1 MRMRRTAAVLAC
13 LAGVLVA
20 ADWEPGDTGKG
31 KGFAYQVSS
40 QEGAEGIVRYRVQ
53 GTVEATP
60 DALVRAVRVIAG
72 DPARAPK
79 GQTRRLIS
87 KTDKEFVVYTL
98 IDLPPLFDDRDI
110 VTRGVSSTDEAS
122 GARRIRWKAVDDVA
136 APSSDGV
143 VRIHRAEGIWVFT
156 PGEGAGTHAEYET
169 YMDPAGS
176 LPSWLVQGL
185 LGGWVSEVFENV
197 AREALGS

>member
-1 MRMRRTAAVLAC
+1 MRMRRTAALLAC
-13 LAGVLVA
+13 AALALVGA
-20 ADWEPGDTGKG
+20 EWEPGDSGKG
-31 KGFAYQVSS
+31 KGFTYRVSS

-122 GARRIRWKAVDDVA
+122 GTRRIHWKAVDDVA

-143 VRIHRAEGIWVFT
+143 VRIHRAEGIWVFA
-156 PGEGAGTHAEYET
+156 PGEGATRVEYET

-176 LPSWLVQGL
+176 LPSWLIQGL

>member
-1 MRMRRTAAVLAC
+1 MRMRRTALLLAC
-13 LAGVLVA
+13 LALALVA

-31 KGFAYQVSS
+31 KGFEYQVFS
-40 QEGAEGIVRYRVQ
+40 QEGEHGIVRYRIR
-53 GTVEATP
+53 GTVDATP
-60 DALVRAVRVIAG
+60 DALVRAVRVIAA

-79 GQTRRLIS
+79 GQTRQLLS
-87 KTDKEFVVYTL
+87 KTDREFVVYTL

-110 VTRGVSSTDEAS
+110 VTRGVSSSDADS
-122 GARRIRWKAVDDVA
+122 GARRIHWKAVDDVA

-143 VRIHRAEGIWVFT
+143 VRIHRAEGVWAFT
-156 PGEGAGTHAEYET
+156 PGEGGATLAEYET
-169 YMDPAGS
+169 YMDPAGA
-176 LPSWLVQGL
+176 LPSWLIQGL